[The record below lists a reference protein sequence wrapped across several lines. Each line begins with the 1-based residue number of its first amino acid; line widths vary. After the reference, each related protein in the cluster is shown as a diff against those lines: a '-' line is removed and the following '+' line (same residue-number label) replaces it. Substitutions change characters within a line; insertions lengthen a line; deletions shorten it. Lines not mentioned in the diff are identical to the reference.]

1 MYKLEVVVLKTP
13 VFLTSSRFKNY
24 GHELT
29 LNLNLKIVRP
39 DCQTYLEWLS
49 ILQVSFTL
57 PRNQRSSNTKI
68 KHPQTAQSTLR
79 SALNFKGGTI
89 LDLKLR
95 SYFCRVDPRAKTH
108 TLWTLSNMV
117 TRVEMGYSASHI

>member
-13 VFLTSSRFKNY
+13 VFLTSSRFKRFKNY

-57 PRNQRSSNTKI
+57 PRNQRSSKTKI
-68 KHPQTAQSTLR
+68 NRPLRPLYDQSY
-79 SALNFKGGTI
+79 KGGT
-89 LDLKLR
+89 K
-95 SYFCRVDPRAKTH
+95 
-108 TLWTLSNMV
+108 
-117 TRVEMGYSASHI
+117 